1 MVTQSRRQNYAKEII
16 GLLYEGGM
24 IKTWVKDKPDGWIL
38 VSKLWSPFYIQLRSL
53 GSKPNSEILLRKI
66 GIAMGELIKTEAP
79 NVNKTVGVMM
89 AGIPIATAI
98 TICSGIPSCCARKLD
113 GIKTSEEFDEKILEF
128 DKDLKK
134 YGEHSLI
141 EGDFSNGDNILI
153 IDDLVTQ
160 FDSKL
165 VTQKQIYYEANKR
178 GIDVNCNEAA
188 VLLDREQGASEIAIK
203 NGMKLHSLIRFKSE
217 GIDLLKGKISDLEY
231 NIIKDYLE
239 RPQKYQDKTLQE
251 ELASLCSKKGV

>member
-1 MVTQSRRQNYAKEII
+1 MVRQSRRQDYAKEII
-16 GLLYEGGM
+16 GLLYDGGM
-24 IKTWVKDKPDGWIL
+24 IKTWFKDKPDGWVL
-38 VSKLWSPFYIQLRSL
+38 FSNLWSPFYIQLRLL
-53 GSKPNSEILLRKI
+53 GSKPNSEMLLRKI
-66 GIAMGELIKTEAP
+66 GSAMGELIKIEAP

-113 GIKTSEEFDEKILEF
+113 GIKTAKEFDEKILEF
-128 DKDLKK
+128 DKELKR

-141 EGDFSNGDNILI
+141 EGDLSNGDNILI
-153 IDDLVTQ
+153 IDDLVTK

-165 VTQKQIYYEANKR
+165 VTQKQIYHEADKR
-178 GIDVNCNEAA
+178 GIKLNCNEVA

-203 NGMKLHSLIRFKSE
+203 KGMKLHSLIRFKSE

-231 NIIKDYLE
+231 NTIKDYLE
-239 RPQKYQDKTLQE
+239 NPEKYQDKALQQ
-251 ELASLCSKKGV
+251 ELASCARK

>member
-1 MVTQSRRQNYAKEII
+1 MVWQSRRQDYAKEII
-16 GLLYEGGM
+16 GLLYDGEM
-24 IKTWVKDKPDGWIL
+24 IKTWFKDKPDGWVL
-38 VSKLWSPFYIQLRSL
+38 VSKLWSPFYIQLRLL
-53 GSKPNSEILLRKI
+53 GSKPNSKILLRKI
-66 GIAMGELIKTEAP
+66 GMAMGELIKKEVP

-113 GIKTSEEFDEKILEF
+113 GIKTPAEFDENILSF
-128 DKDLKK
+128 DKELKR

-141 EGDFSNGDNILI
+141 EGDISNGDNILI
-153 IDDLVTQ
+153 IDDLVTK

-165 VTQKQIYYEANKR
+165 VTQKQIYYEAKKR
-178 GIDVNCNEAA
+178 GVDVNCNEVA
-188 VLLDREQGASEIAIK
+188 VLLDREQGASDIAEK

-231 NIIKDYLE
+231 NIITDYLE
-239 RPQKYQDKTLQE
+239 NPQKYQDKALQQ
-251 ELASLCSKKGV
+251 ELASCARN